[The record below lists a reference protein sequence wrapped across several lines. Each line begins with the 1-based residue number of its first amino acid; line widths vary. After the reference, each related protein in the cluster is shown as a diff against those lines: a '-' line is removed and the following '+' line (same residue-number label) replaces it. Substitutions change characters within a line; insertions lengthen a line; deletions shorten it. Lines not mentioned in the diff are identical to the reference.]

1 MMKTYS
7 SASLARMLDVNESTV
22 KRWADSG
29 YIECIKTKG
38 GHRRFSTSA
47 VMKFVHENKH
57 ALSELGDAIVMNPD
71 LRAHVAAGNIDR
83 LAPRLKLAALA
94 GNEMEALSILRT
106 AMAAKPDLLA
116 LFEGVVFP
124 PLREIGTEWETGEIS
139 VDVEHLA
146 SQTIRNALTRLQSEI
161 HYEPVHGL
169 TAVCCCHEKELHDIA
184 LLCTSMYLAS
194 RGWKIL
200 YLGQMTPTQSLLNV
214 IRRQKPNLV
223 VLCAVV
229 VNNPGQLVRDVN
241 KLISPLI
248 QKVVGKLVVGGPNLT
263 LIFKNKLKADF
274 VVESILD
281 LQRIG
286 DPAMFTQKK
295 VTRR

>member
-1 MMKTYS
+1 MKTYS
-7 SASLARMLDVNESTV
+7 SAGLARMLDVNESTV

-29 YIECIKTKG
+29 YIECVKTKG

-57 ALSELGDAIVMNPD
+57 ALSELGDTIVMNPD

-83 LAPRLKLAALA
+83 LAPRLKVAALA
-94 GNEMEALSILRT
+94 GHEMEALSILRT

-116 LFEGVVFP
+116 LFETVVFP
-124 PLREIGTEWETGEIS
+124 PLREIGTEWETGKIS
-139 VDVEHLA
+139 VDIEHLA

-161 HYEPVHGL
+161 HYEPFHGL
-169 TAVCCCHEKELHDIA
+169 TAVCCCYEEELHDIA
-184 LLCTSMYLAS
+184 LLCASMYLAS

-229 VNNPGQLVRDVN
+229 VNNPGRVVRDVN
-241 KLISPLI
+241 KLIHPLM
-248 QKVVGKLVVGGPNLT
+248 QKVGGNLVIGGPNLVS
-263 LIFKNKLKADF
+263 IFKNRLKADF

-281 LQRIG
+281 LQRIA

-295 VTRR
+295 VNRR